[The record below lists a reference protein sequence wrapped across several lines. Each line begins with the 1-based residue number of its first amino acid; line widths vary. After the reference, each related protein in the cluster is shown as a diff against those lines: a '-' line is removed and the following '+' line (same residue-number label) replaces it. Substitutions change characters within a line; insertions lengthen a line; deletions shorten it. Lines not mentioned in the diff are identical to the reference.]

1 MASTGGGT
9 RGLNRAV
16 PGCGYERVRR
26 SERAT
31 AAIARLR
38 RQGKIDHLGRPR
50 LVVDRD
56 KARRLHEQGMSVRK
70 IAHEMGLAVATTQRH
85 LRKGNTNGR

>member
-1 MASTGGGT
+1 M
-9 RGLNRAV
+9 
-16 PGCGYERVRR
+16 RR

-70 IAHEMGLAVATTQRH
+70 IAHEMGLAVATTQRIIAVVKAGS
-85 LRKGNTNGR
+85 LRRAPG

>member
-1 MASTGGGT
+1 MIAKQ
-9 RGLNRAV
+9 
-16 PGCGYERVRR
+16 ERIRR

-38 RQGKIDHLGRPR
+38 RLGKTDHLGRPR

-56 KARRLHEQGMSVRK
+56 QARRLHEQG
-70 IAHEMGLAVATTQRH
+70 VATTQRIIVVVKAGSPAA
-85 LRKGNTNGR
+85 RARVNWPS

>member
-1 MASTGGGT
+1 M
-9 RGLNRAV
+9 
-16 PGCGYERVRR
+16 RR

-38 RQGKIDHLGRPR
+38 RQGKTDHLGRPR

-70 IAHEMGLAVATTQRH
+70 IAREMGLAVEQPNAS
-85 LRKGNTNGR
+85 